1 MRDPEAMRARAVK
14 SAGSVDSGAR
24 WLRRLS
30 TVVYGVTL
38 GLAAAAVYWAARG
51 GSALPAPGWG
61 FHGDEAVLGIAFSTA
76 GAMITANRPR
86 NKIGWLLMAVAL
98 GSATSSLVDEYH
110 AVQRVEGRVLSSA
123 APYLLWL
130 TNWLWVTLAIPAWIF
145 VPSIFPTGKLV
156 SARWR
161 WVPVLGIVA
170 MAALFLV
177 SGFASP
183 LVGEGTSLPNPLW
196 VEPLAPLEG
205 PLFGLG
211 IAAMI
216 GGALGAA
223 ASLVVRYRRASTEER
238 LQLKWIMYAT
248 VLLGLTVPLAA
259 LPYTL
264 LNSLVA
270 LTTALLSVAIGVAV
284 LRYRLY
290 DIDVIINRTLVY
302 GPLTAIVAGLI
313 AASSRL
319 FSIVITPIAGED
331 SDLTT
336 VLTTLMA
343 VAAVTPLRNRLQSFV
358 DAHFKEIHDP
368 SEGLEDLRGQMS
380 TGIWVLDRDRS
391 LSRLLAAAID
401 AFQARGGAV
410 YRKGKSKLHEIER
423 RGNSF
428 GEPGMQAVLEGAQ
441 GPIGELRL
449 GPRADGRPYSS
460 KDQEL
465 LQEIA
470 GEVGRALAVAKEAR
484 RKA

>member
-1 MRDPEAMRARAVK
+1 MRDSGAMKARVVPPSGA
-14 SAGSVDSGAR
+14 VDSGAKG
-24 WLRRLS
+24 LRRLS

-38 GLAAAAVYWAARG
+38 GLSAAALYWAVRG

-61 FHGDEAVLGIAFSTA
+61 FRGDEAVLGIAFSTA
-76 GAMITANRPR
+76 GALITANRPR

-98 GSATSSLVDEYH
+98 GSAISSLMDEYH
-110 AVQRVEGRVLSSA
+110 TVQRVEGRELSAA

-130 TNWLWVTLAIPAWIF
+130 TNWLWVTLAIPAWVF

-156 SARWR
+156 SAGWR
-161 WVPVLGIVA
+161 WVPGLGIVA
-170 MAALFLV
+170 MAALILV
-177 SGFASP
+177 TAFASP
-183 LVGEGTSLPNPLW
+183 LVGEGANLPNPLW

-216 GGALGAA
+216 VGALGAA

-238 LQLKWIMYAT
+238 LQLKWIMYAAL
-248 VLLGLTVPLAA
+248 LLGLTVPLAA
-259 LPYTL
+259 LPYRL

-270 LTTALLSVAIGVAV
+270 MATVLLSVAIGVAV

-336 VLTTLMA
+336 VLTTLAA

-358 DAHFKEIHDP
+358 DARFKEIHDP
-368 SEGLEDLRGQMS
+368 SEVLEDLRGQIS
-380 TGIWVLDRDRS
+380 TGIWVLDRERS

-410 YRKGKSKLHEIER
+410 YRKGKSKLRELER
-423 RGNSF
+423 QGESF
-428 GEPGMQAVLEGAQ
+428 DEPGMQAVLEGAH
-441 GPIGELRL
+441 GPVGELRL

-460 KDQEL
+460 KDHDL
-465 LQEIA
+465 LQAIA
-470 GEVGRALAVAKEAR
+470 GEVGQALG
-484 RKA
+484 